1 MPSKWLSFKSG
12 WARSKHCLRH
22 EDLVGFGNRLGPG
35 GGVDH
40 RADRRQVPMGM
51 AELAKTEFAGV
62 NADADPKFACIEA
75 MGCNKRLAPFAP
87 VLLNV
92 ARGAHGVPR
101 MLVPHQGKIED
112 RHDGVADRLVEEPV
126 MRPDRV
132 RAFVVEC
139 VEQARDGIRRLRLRQ
154 AGVAAQIGKHD
165 GRVDGDLAGPHHLRE
180 HQLADG
186 AGIGVHSARTNAKR
200 AKWRRDHTAKRHR
213 DMHLLPAPFA
223 DSRLF
228 QLRHCQQ

>member
-1 MPSKWLSFKSG
+1 MAWSKRPTVSTRMCRFLPLIFLPASYPCGSMHAPLF
-12 WARSKHCLRH
+12 R
-22 EDLVGFGNRLGPG
+22 G
-35 GGVDH
+35 GGVYH

-75 MGCNKRLAPFAP
+75 IGCNKRLATFAP

-92 ARGAHGVPR
+92 ARGAHSVPR
-101 MLVPHQGKIED
+101 MLVAHQGKIED
-112 RHDGVADRLVEEPV
+112 RHDGIADCLVEDPL

-154 AGVAAQIGKHD
+154 AGVAAQIGEHD
-165 GRVDGDLAGPHHLRE
+165 GSIDGDLAGPHYLRE
-180 HQLADG
+180 HQLAYG
-186 AGIGVHSARTNAKR
+186 AGVGVHSART
-200 AKWRRDHTAKRHR
+200 
-213 DMHLLPAPFA
+213 
-223 DSRLF
+223 
-228 QLRHCQQ
+228 